1 MVTEHRGSVR
11 RKELTFSVFLCVVAY
26 DGQRMQKL
34 LLKTLLFFLVCSLSA
49 TLENFASSTPE
60 VMKAEVYRH

>member
-1 MVTEHRGSVR
+1 MVTEHRGSIR
-11 RKELTFSVFLCVVAY
+11 RKELTFSVFFVVVY
-26 DGQRMQKL
+26 DGQRMRKL
-34 LLKTLLFFLVCSLSA
+34 LLKTLPFFLVCSLSA